1 MTNENKKP
9 ITLDGL
15 AAMVAEGF
23 NDISGKIATKSD
35 ITELKAELKADIA
48 QLDQGQEDIK
58 LRLDNVAFRF
68 EIRDLEKRVLELE
81 KKAGVN
87 GSLATA

>member
-1 MTNENKKP
+1 MPDETKKP
-9 ITLDGL
+9 ITLDHL

-23 NDISGKIATKSD
+23 NDISGKMSTKSD
-35 ITELKAELKADIA
+35 IAELKADINR
-48 QLDQGQEDIK
+48 LDQGQEDIK

-87 GSLATA
+87 RSLATA